1 MYPLLGRQRR
11 RAGHAYQWTLLFDV
25 SLLLVFS
32 VHVAGYCQVAN
43 EFDRKIIFFLGLVE
57 VGGGGGGMVV
67 CSHRCARSV

>member
-1 MYPLLGRQRR
+1 MLTSGCL
-11 RAGHAYQWTLLFDV
+11 LLFDV

-57 VGGGGGGMVV
+57 VGGGGMVV
-67 CSHRCARSV
+67 CSHRRARSV

>member
-1 MYPLLGRQRR
+1 MLTSGCL
-11 RAGHAYQWTLLFDV
+11 LLFDV

-57 VGGGGGGMVV
+57 VGGGGYGCVFTQA
-67 CSHRCARSV
+67 C